1 MLLDDTEPVVSV
13 SEFVALLNQTFDY
26 AFPGVTIAGE
36 LANMRVSKGK
46 WLYFDLKD
54 EAATVKFFGTV
65 YQLPG
70 PLEDGML
77 LRVRGMPRLHSQYG
91 FSVTVQNIQP
101 TGEGAIKRAAELLKV
116 KLAAEGLFDESRK
129 RQLPYP
135 PQRIGLVT
143 SAQSA
148 AYADFVKILAAR
160 WQGLSIELIDVQVQ
174 GEIAASQIIAAIEQF
189 NALAAPPEVLVIIR
203 GGGSPDDMAAFSS
216 EQVTRTVAASRIP
229 TLVAIGHE
237 IDVCLAELVADVRAS
252 TPSNAAELLVP
263 DRSDVK
269 AALENYKQ
277 QFDKLMQTTISQAS
291 DGLNQV
297 ESVAHE
303 YMRLHLRSE
312 RERLDSEEKLLQAFD
327 PVAVLRRGYAIVR
340 SGTQTIRR
348 ANQVTAGSL
357 FEMQLLDGRFEATV
371 TSITLD
377 KS

>member
-1 MLLDDTEPVVSV
+1 
-13 SEFVALLNQTFDY
+13 
-26 AFPGVTIAGE
+26 
-36 LANMRVSKGK
+36 MRVSKGK

-277 QFDKLMQTTISQAS
+277 HFDKLMQTTISQAS